1 MGEVSRDETFLGGGQ
16 FSEEEVYFRMYL
28 YSNEKE
34 EMSAL
39 KLFSVS
45 VHRCK
50 FTHST
55 HRCETLQD
63 GEALCPGCE
72 IQKPAAVQQKY
83 RYDLNDLYGVFL
95 ENRDSRAQRSLI
107 VLCAFCKGFPDTHTF
122 CRSA

>member
-1 MGEVSRDETFLGGGQ
+1 MKRKYISECTFTQMKKRKCRRRSSSASLYTDVSLLTQ
-16 FSEEEVYFRMYL
+16 S
-28 YSNEKE
+28 
-34 EMSAL
+34 
-39 KLFSVS
+39 
-45 VHRCK
+45 
-50 FTHST
+50 
-55 HRCETLQD
+55 HRCETLRD

-107 VLCAFCKGFPDTHTF
+107 VLCAFCKGFQDTHTF

>member
-1 MGEVSRDETFLGGGQ
+1 MKLFGGGGQ

-50 FTHST
+50 NTHSV
-55 HRCETLQD
+55 
-63 GEALCPGCE
+63 
-72 IQKPAAVQQKY
+72 I
-83 RYDLNDLYGVFL
+83 GVRHSGMGRHSVPDVRF
-95 ENRDSRAQRSLI
+95 RSRRPCSRNTDMI
-107 VLCAFCKGFPDTHTF
+107 
-122 CRSA
+122 